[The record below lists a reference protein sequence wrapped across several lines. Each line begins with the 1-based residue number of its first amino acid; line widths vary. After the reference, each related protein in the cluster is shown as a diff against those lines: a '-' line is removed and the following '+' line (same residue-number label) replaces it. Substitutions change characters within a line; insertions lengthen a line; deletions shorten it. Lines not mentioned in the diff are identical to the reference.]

1 MEPIAN
7 DRLAGISA
15 FVAAVEAGSF
25 AQAGARLGLTR
36 SAVGKAITRLEARL
50 GARLF
55 VRTTRNLRLTDEGQ
69 LFYER
74 CAGALEELNAAQ
86 LMLEAGR
93 NEVTGRLRI
102 SAPVVFGRHHV
113 APVLLDL
120 AQRHQG
126 LRIDASFSDRLADFV
141 DEGIDLAVRSG
152 TLPESDTLVARPI
165 GMQVMAVCASPT
177 YLEAHGTPSALSDL
191 ASHRCI
197 EYLHA
202 GPGVSWSFTDERGA
216 IVQPALT
223 RQLGFDDLDA
233 IAEAAIRG
241 VGLAYLP
248 LWRVREALDDGRLVR
263 VLTHVP
269 SAVIPLHLV
278 WPRMRF
284 MPYKIR
290 VTIDALLLTLPS
302 QLPSG

>member
-50 GARLF
+50 GTRLF
-55 VRTTRNLRLTDEGQ
+55 VRTTRSLRLTDEGQ
-69 LFYER
+69 AFYER
-74 CAGALEELNAAQ
+74 CAGALEELDAAQ
-86 LMLEAGR
+86 HMLEAGR
-93 NEVTGRLRI
+93 REVTGRLRI

-120 AQRHQG
+120 ARRYPK
-126 LRIDASFSDRLADFV
+126 LRIEASFSDRVADFV

-152 TLPESDTLVARPI
+152 ALPESDTLVARPL
-165 GMQVMAVCASPT
+165 GMQVMAVCASTT
-177 YLEAHGTPSALSDL
+177 YLERHGTPSALSDL
-191 ASHRCI
+191 TSHCCI
-197 EYLHA
+197 EYMRA
-202 GPGVSWSFTDERGA
+202 GRRVPWRFKDERGG
-216 IVQPALT
+216 IVQPALSS
-223 RQLGFDDLDA
+223 QLGFDDIDT
-233 IAEAAIRG
+233 IAEAAIQG
-241 VGLAYLP
+241 AGLAHLP

-263 VLTHVP
+263 VLAHVP
-269 SAVIPLHLV
+269 SAITPLHLV

-290 VTIDALLLTLPS
+290 VTIDALLLTLPA
-302 QLPSG
+302 QLTDE